1 MAGKVD
7 LKVVLLGKE
16 YGGKTSLVERYIH
29 GKFNANAPYQSTI
42 GAAFGAKKVSVSG
55 ESVTLGI
62 WDTAGSER
70 YESMSRIYYR
80 GAKAAIVCF
89 DLTDQSSFERAKFWV
104 NELKQTEE
112 ECVVY
117 LCGTKYDLVEENKK
131 SRKIDLGIVRD
142 YAEEIS
148 AKFTETSAKTGYN
161 IDPLFMSIA
170 EDYINTSRD
179 KGASRQETTQ
189 SSGLRLEQP
198 TPQKKGC
205 CVMKS

>member
-1 MAGKVD
+1 MD

-29 GKFNANAPYQSTI
+29 GKFNSNAPYQSTI
-42 GAAFGAKKVSVSG
+42 GAAFGAKKVSVQG

-89 DLTDQSSFERAKFWV
+89 DLTDISSFDRAKFWV

-112 ECVVY
+112 DCVVY

-131 SRKIDLGIVRD
+131 LRKVEYSTVKEYSD
-142 YAEEIS
+142 EIK
-148 AKFTETSAKTGYN
+148 AKYNETSAKTGHN
-161 IDPLFMSIA
+161 IESLFMMIA
-170 EDYINTSRD
+170 EDHVVSTRENANSHTDATTSNA
-179 KGASRQETTQ
+179 GTA
-189 SSGLRLEQP
+189 LRLEP
-198 TPQKKGC
+198 HSPRNKPSKDC
-205 CVMKS
+205 AC